1 MKDESQHFD
10 VPDLDRFLDDTATH
24 EARSLVRRI
33 QAAGSQLR
41 QLSEDVTTQQLSS
54 ERIWTA
60 YDVLAH
66 VAVLSKYY
74 SVLAYRV
81 GTGKVREID
90 LLPAIRDRDSAA
102 QKFAGVSAR
111 QLADMAVNDHDRLIT
126 YLDGATPSELR
137 ASAEMPQGGRLT
149 VDVIARQLLCGHLE
163 EHLAQLEK
171 LVIAGQQTEAQDR
184 VSE

>member
-1 MKDESQHFD
+1 
-10 VPDLDRFLDDTATH
+10 
-24 EARSLVRRI
+24 
-33 QAAGSQLR
+33 LR
-41 QLSEDVTTQQLSS
+41 QLSEQVTTQQLSDATT
-54 ERIWTA
+54 WTA

-90 LLPAIRDRDSAA
+90 LLPAIRDRDPAA
-102 QKFAGVSAR
+102 QKFSGVTAR
-111 QLADMAVNDHDRLIT
+111 ELADMATNDHDRLIA
-126 YLDGATPSELR
+126 YLDGATPAALR
-137 ASAEMPQGGRLT
+137 ASAAMPLGGHLT

-163 EHLAQLEK
+163 EHVAQLES
-171 LVIAGQQTEAQDR
+171 LLAADQQTLAQQHR